1 MCVLYNR
8 MMKFNRK
15 QEILLNSLIILLT
28 LFYICANLSKLTE
41 GYRQIAKWIILR
53 NDLKQNSR
61 ISSININ
68 SPEVSLHR
76 TYIKDTITTAHGKN
90 VIFVDASS
98 SLNLDSIRNYIS
110 IDNTPVVNAEMLTPN
125 VLFIPDKNLLWFVIN
140 NDYKNTSAQIIS
152 EIQQK
157 W

>member
-1 MCVLYNR
+1 
-8 MMKFNRK
+8 MKFSRK
-15 QEILLNSLIILLT
+15 QEILLNSLVILLT
-28 LFYICANLSKLTE
+28 LFYLCANLNKLTE
-41 GYRQIAKWIILR
+41 GYGQITKWIILR

-76 TYIKDTITTAHGKN
+76 TYIKDAITTVHGKN
-90 VIFVDASS
+90 VIFVDASP
-98 SLNLDSIRNYIS
+98 SLNLGSIRNYIS
-110 IDNTPVVNAEMLTPN
+110 IDNAPVVNAEMLTPN
-125 VLFIPDKNLLWFVIN
+125 ILFIPDKNLLWFVIN